1 MLSNKISVQDK
12 RDLEK
17 YIKFLALK
25 SSQVIVQ
32 SRLGEKIYT
41 ECHFSSGQNHW
52 VSVSF
57 KVFISF
63 LFYVYGI
70 NRFGSFD

>member
-1 MLSNKISVQDK
+1 MSLIPTAMLSNKISVQDK

-41 ECHFSSGQNHW
+41 ECHSSGQNHW
-52 VSVSF
+52 VSVSCKTLYHF
-57 KVFISF
+57 PLVLF
-63 LFYVYGI
+63 L
-70 NRFGSFD
+70 N